1 MNKRGTTQNK
11 QITQTQEQAL
21 HLRKQP
27 MVTQP
32 APNIRNHF
40 YALLVAI
47 RPRQWTKN
55 VIVFIGVVFAQRMF
69 NMLAF
74 DRAMLAFVAFCLMSS
89 SIYLLNDLHD
99 LENDRMHPTKCMRP
113 LASGA
118 LSKPWAKFTIG
129 ALLIATAAI
138 VALTFLLPLPSPN
151 DLFAWLGGAN
161 VLFALALAT
170 YLVLMVL
177 YTVRLKHV
185 VLIDVF
191 IIASG
196 FVLRILAGAVVVP
209 VAISP
214 WLYCVACFLSLF
226 LALSKRRHELLLLQE
241 QASTHRQI
249 LKEYSIPMLDQM
261 ITIVASGTVMSYSL
275 YTFQG
280 PARHAGMS
288 ITIPFV
294 LYGIFRYLYLM
305 YMRMQG
311 GSPEEVLLSDR
322 HMLATVML
330 CTICILLVL
339 YVLPQ

>member
-11 QITQTQEQAL
+11 QITQTQEQASHPPKL
-21 HLRKQP
+21 P
-27 MVTQP
+27 VVTQSTP
-32 APNIRNHF
+32 RIRDEF

-55 VIVFIGVVFAQRMF
+55 VIVFIGVIFAQRLF
-69 NMLAF
+69 NLLAF
-74 DRAMLAFVAFCLMSS
+74 ERAMLAFVAFCLASS
-89 SIYLLNDLHD
+89 SVYLLNDLHD
-99 LENDRMHPTKCMRP
+99 LEHDRMHPIKRLRP

-118 LSKPWAKFTIG
+118 LPKGWAKFTIG
-129 ALLIATAAI
+129 ILLIACAAV
-138 VALTFLLPLPSPN
+138 VALAFLLPLPSPN
-151 DLFAWLGGAN
+151 DVFAWLGGAN
-161 VLFALALAT
+161 ILFALTLAS

-196 FVLRILAGAVVVP
+196 FVLRILAGAVVIP

-261 ITIVASGTVMSYSL
+261 ITIVAAGTVMSYSL
-275 YTFQG
+275 YTFRG
-280 PARHAGMS
+280 PAEHDRMS

-305 YMRMQG
+305 YMHMQG

-322 HMLATVML
+322 HILATVML
-330 CTICILLVL
+330 CTICILIVL

>member
-1 MNKRGTTQNK
+1 
-11 QITQTQEQAL
+11 
-21 HLRKQP
+21 
-27 MVTQP
+27 
-32 APNIRNHF
+32 
-40 YALLVAI
+40 
-47 RPRQWTKN
+47 
-55 VIVFIGVVFAQRMF
+55 
-69 NMLAF
+69 
-74 DRAMLAFVAFCLMSS
+74 
-89 SIYLLNDLHD
+89 
-99 LENDRMHPTKCMRP
+99 
-113 LASGA
+113 
-118 LSKPWAKFTIG
+118 
-129 ALLIATAAI
+129 
-138 VALTFLLPLPSPN
+138 
-151 DLFAWLGGAN
+151 
-161 VLFALALAT
+161 
-170 YLVLMVL
+170 MVL
-177 YTVRLKHV
+177 YTIRLKHV

-196 FVLRILAGAVVVP
+196 FVLRILAGAVVIP

-226 LALSKRRHELLLLQE
+226 LALCKRRHELLLLQE
-241 QASTHRQI
+241 HASTHRQI

-261 ITIVASGTVMSYSL
+261 ITIVAAGTVMSYSL
-275 YTFQG
+275 YTFQR
-280 PARHAGMS
+280 PAGHEGMS